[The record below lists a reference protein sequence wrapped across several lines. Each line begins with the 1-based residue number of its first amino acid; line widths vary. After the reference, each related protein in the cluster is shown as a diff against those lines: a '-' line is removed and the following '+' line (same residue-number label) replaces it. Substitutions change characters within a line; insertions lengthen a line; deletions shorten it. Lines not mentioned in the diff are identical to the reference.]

1 MATAMADIIDVWGF
15 VLDPLSSA
23 EPARSREGLEPAQLI
38 SLWAYSIS
46 HINALN

>member
-38 SLWAYSIS
+38 S
-46 HINALN
+46 ALGVQHQSLKGA